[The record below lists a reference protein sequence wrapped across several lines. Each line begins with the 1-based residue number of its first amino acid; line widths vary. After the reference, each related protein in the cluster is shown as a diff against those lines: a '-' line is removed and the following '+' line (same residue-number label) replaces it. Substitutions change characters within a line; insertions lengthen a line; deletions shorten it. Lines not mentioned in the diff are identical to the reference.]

1 MNIEAMKQALEA
13 LEFDGFTPEDATHRR
28 LHGKA
33 ITSLRTAIEQALTQ
47 GEPVKDRLDFWA
59 LFDEN
64 QRLRAELKFNSAP
77 QPQREQTEKSELEK
91 DAASLLFALQ
101 DAWPYVHARC
111 TIDSV
116 KNNIQKLMRKHGD
129 FAEIHK
135 EIEANLK
142 EKNT

>member
-1 MNIEAMKQALEA
+1 MSIEAMKQALEA

-64 QRLRAELKFNSAP
+64 QRLRAELKFKSAP
-77 QPQREQTEKSELEK
+77 QPQRPDDDSLTAAYMMGRADDTILLRQCLDALEGLISGAEAMGWSTK
-91 DAASLLFALQ
+91 KASDA
-101 DAWPYVHARC
+101 V
-111 TIDSV
+111 TT
-116 KNNIQKLMRKHGD
+116 
-129 FAEIHK
+129 
-135 EIEANLK
+135 LK
-142 EKNT
+142 ERLKK

>member
-1 MNIEAMKQALEA
+1 MSIEAMKQALEA

-64 QRLRAELKFNSAP
+64 QRLRAELKFNTAT
-77 QPQREQTEKSELEK
+77 QPQREWVGLTDDEIFSIYEETLVRE
-91 DAASLLFALQ
+91 
-101 DAWPYVHARC
+101 
-111 TIDSV
+111 TV
-116 KNNIQKLMRKHGD
+116 KQWAHL
-129 FAEIHK
+129 
-135 EIEANLK
+135 IEATIK
-142 EKNT
+142 EKNNTA